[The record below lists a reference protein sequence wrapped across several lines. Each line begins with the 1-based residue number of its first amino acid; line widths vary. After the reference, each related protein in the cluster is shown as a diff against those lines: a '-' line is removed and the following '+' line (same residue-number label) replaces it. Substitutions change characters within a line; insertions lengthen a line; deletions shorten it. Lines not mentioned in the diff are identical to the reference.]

1 MDYKN
6 SINDEQYGDEQELVG
21 EVMDIEALTADI
33 L

>member
-1 MDYKN
+1 MEYYG
-6 SINDEQYGDEQELVG
+6 DEQYGDEQELVG